1 MSLTVC
7 AITSGAQTPS
17 ARFRVRQ
24 HIEPLRTLGV
34 DVHEYVP
41 RVPQSMPM
49 PGPLARVRRRWLG
62 PVTGAWLGAHALSR
76 LPALVEARRA
86 DLVWLERSLA
96 PGFDVLV
103 RTLRR
108 PLVYDIDD
116 AVWLEGLAGRG
127 APRLARHATA
137 AIAGNQYLADWL
149 SAYCANVHVVPTAV
163 DCARYVPRHRDPMAG
178 ANRHRPAGFV
188 IGWTGTSGNFKY
200 LEGIAPALA
209 VSLREIPASSLRIVA
224 DRPPQLAALA
234 GLAVEFVPWSP
245 DSEVAALRDA
255 DVGIM
260 PLEDDAWTRGKCSFK
275 MLQYMALG
283 LPTVVAPVGMNRE
296 VLAQGESGLAA
307 ASHDDWV
314 DALRRLARD
323 ADLRARLGA
332 TGRAVVETHYDV
344 PVVAAQL
351 AQVFRSVAGGRA

>member
-7 AITSGAQTPS
+7 AITSGARTPS

-24 HIEPLRTLGV
+24 HIEPLRALGI
-34 DVHEYVP
+34 DVHEHVP

-62 PVTGAWLGAHALSR
+62 PITGAWMAAHAASR
-76 LPALVEARRA
+76 LPALIAGGSA
-86 DLVWLERSLA
+86 DIVWLERSLA
-96 PGFDVLV
+96 PGFDGLI

-116 AVWLEGLAGRG
+116 AVWLEGMAGRG
-127 APRLARHATA
+127 APALARHATA

-149 SAYCANVHVVPTAV
+149 SAYCSNVHVVPTAV
-163 DCARYVPRHRDPMAG
+163 DCTRYVPARPDVSAPG
-178 ANRHRPAGFV
+178 ARTTGFV

-200 LEGIAPALA
+200 LERVAPALA
-209 VSLREIPASSLRIVA
+209 VALREIPGASLRIVA
-224 DRPPQLAALA
+224 DRPPEMAALA

-245 DSEVAALRDA
+245 ASEVTALREA

-260 PLEDDAWTRGKCSFK
+260 PLDDDAWTRGKCSFK

-283 LPTVVAPVGMNRE
+283 LPTVVSPVGMNRE
-296 VLAQGESGLAA
+296 VLARGDSGIAA
-307 ASHDDWV
+307 ASHDEWV
-314 DALRRLARD
+314 DALRQLARD
-323 ADLRARLGA
+323 AALRARLGS
-332 TGRAVVETHYDV
+332 TGRAVVEAHYDV
-344 PVVAAQL
+344 PVVAVQL
-351 AQVFRSVAGGRA
+351 ARVFEAVAGHAA